1 MWERWLITGQ
11 WPEAGGMV
19 PMIKET
25 RDCRDRTGGSDVD
38 GKEDSLGLLEE
49 RGGKYKACFLREPS

>member
-1 MWERWLITGQ
+1 
-11 WPEAGGMV
+11 MV

-49 RGGKYKACFLREPS
+49 RGGKYKACFLREHS